1 MEGTVNVMTSHV
13 NRKTMS
19 CVLVMVHVSVGNVS
33 VKQTGL
39 VTPATVQ
46 FRQRTVDLMKR
57 AQSALATVNAV
68 VVLVTAVKNMWE
80 NTVKKRFMI

>member
-1 MEGTVNVMTSHV
+1 MESTVNVMTYHV
-13 NRKTMS
+13 NRKTMI
-19 CVLVMVHVSVGNVS
+19 CVLVMAHVSVGYVS

-57 AQSALATVNAV
+57 AHSALVMVNAI
-68 VVLVTAVKNMWE
+68 VVLATAVKIMWE
-80 NTVKKRFMI
+80 NTVKNRFLL